1 MAGQRVPA
9 YSNDQPI
16 DPGTAARTTSPRPG
30 PVGSDVSGMADLET
44 ALGLLKSEAINF
56 GYRFIQDGAVRLD
69 YIAKTQAISKTIR
82 AEVAAG
88 RLTFGEAA
96 QEANKLRNA
105 ILDASRLKSSDLG
118 RAIAEAAKGTGLTLP
133 ELEAYYAQK
142 LLKKGFESLTQPE
155 KNRVWL
161 EIVEAA
167 GRQRP
172 SFNVKAVRLA
182 RVGRGF
188 IVFSVA
194 IAVYNVAAAEEKG
207 RQASKEVTTAGAGV
221 LGGVA
226 GGALAGLAC
235 GPGAPVCVAIGI
247 FAGGALAA
255 LGADSLF
262 DWIW

>member
-1 MAGQRVPA
+1 
-9 YSNDQPI
+9 
-16 DPGTAARTTSPRPG
+16 
-30 PVGSDVSGMADLET
+30 MADLES
-44 ALGLLKSEAINF
+44 ALALLKSEAINF
-56 GYRFIQDGAVRLD
+56 GYRFIHDGAVRRD
-69 YIAKTQAISKTIR
+69 YIAKTEALAQTIR
-82 AEVAAG
+82 REVGAG

-105 ILDASRLKSSDLG
+105 LLEASRLNSSDLG
-118 RAIAEAAKGTGLTLP
+118 RAIAQAAKGTGLTLP
-133 ELEAYYAQK
+133 DLEKYYAQK
-142 LLKKGFESLTQPE
+142 LLKKSFDTLSQAE

-161 EIVEAA
+161 EIVEAS

-188 IVFSVA
+188 IVFSTA
-194 IAVYNVAAAEEKG
+194 LAVYNVATADDKG
-207 RQASKEVTTAGAGV
+207 LQVVKEGATAGVGV
-221 LGGVA
+221 LGAMG

-235 GPGAPVCVAIGI
+235 GPGAPVCVAVGI

-262 DWIW
+262 DWLW

>member
-9 YSNDQPI
+9 HPQDQPI
-16 DPGTAARTTSPRPG
+16 DSGTLPRHTSPRPG
-30 PVGSDVSGMADLET
+30 PVGTEVAGMADLES
-44 ALGLLKSEAINF
+44 ALALLKSEAINF
-56 GYRFIQDGAVRLD
+56 GYRFIQDGAVRRD
-69 YIAKTQAISKTIR
+69 YIAKTEALARTIR
-82 AEVAAG
+82 REVGAG

-105 ILDASRLKSSDLG
+105 LLEASRVNSSDLG
-118 RAIAEAAKGTGLTLP
+118 RAIAQAAKGTGLTLP
-133 ELEAYYAQK
+133 DLEKYYAQK
-142 LLKKGFESLTQPE
+142 LLKKSFDTLSQAE
-155 KNRVWL
+155 KNHVWL
-161 EIVEAA
+161 EIVEAS

-182 RVGRGF
+182 RVGRAF
-188 IVFSVA
+188 IVFSTA
-194 IAVYNVAAAEEKG
+194 LAVYNVATADDKG
-207 RQASKEVTTAGAGV
+207 RQVVKEGATAGAGV
-221 LGGVA
+221 LGAMG

-235 GPGAPVCVAIGI
+235 GPGAPVCVAVGI